1 MGEIQVQALRG
12 VSLEVYEGEFV
23 AVMGPSG
30 SGKSTVMNILGCLDR
45 PTRGHYYLDGVD
57 VSQMSKNE
65 LARIRNRKLGFV
77 FQQFNLLSRTSALEN
92 VELPTVYAGIRPEER
107 AKRALESLTR
117 VGLADRAGH
126 HPSQLS
132 GGQQQRVAI
141 ARGLVNRPSILLADE
156 PTGNLDSRTSVEI
169 MDILQTLNNEQ
180 GLTIVLVTH
189 EPDIAQYSKRTL
201 EFRDGKLRR
210 DNIVRD
216 RSDCPRSSSD
226 ASHSGRASCRRRG
239 RQCSSGKTGG
249 GQSGLRLIE
258 RFARVIGRSPMD
270 FMNTFRLAL
279 RALARNKMRSALT
292 MLGIIIGVGAVIA
305 VVSIGQGANYLV
317 QQGIAAMGTNAV
329 FIAAGSNRAGGVRQ
343 GYGGVKTLTID
354 DMNAILREIPLIK
367 EAAPSLSNS
376 QQIVYGN
383 QNWNTRVTGTTPN
396 YFDIRTWPVQSGSV
410 FSDEEV
416 DLAANVCVLGT
427 TVEKILFLDEDPIGK
442 TIRIGNLPFRV
453 DGVLSSKGQSTVGQ
467 DQDDIIF
474 APYTTVQR
482 KIQGITWLQTINA
495 SAVSQ
500 PASIA
505 AVAPI
510 TSLLRERHR
519 LRPGTDD
526 DFLIRTQADIEDLAD
541 QTQSVMTHA
550 AGRHR
555 LGFLAGRRDRN
566 HEHHAGFGHGTDA
579 GDRRAHGRRRDGRR
593 CAASV
598 SGGGGDAQHDGR
610 IYRNYIWACGVGA
623 DQQFAVVAHADFRQG
638 HHCRGDLFGRGGN
651 LLRLLSRAQSRATR
665 SDRSACGM
673 SRTALQAVLGRQDL
687 SCRQWKRQRTG

>member
-1 MGEIQVQALRG
+1 
-12 VSLEVYEGEFV
+12 
-23 AVMGPSG
+23 
-30 SGKSTVMNILGCLDR
+30 
-45 PTRGHYYLDGVD
+45 
-57 VSQMSKNE
+57 
-65 LARIRNRKLGFV
+65 
-77 FQQFNLLSRTSALEN
+77 
-92 VELPTVYAGIRPEER
+92 
-107 AKRALESLTR
+107 
-117 VGLADRAGH
+117 
-126 HPSQLS
+126 
-132 GGQQQRVAI
+132 
-141 ARGLVNRPSILLADE
+141 
-156 PTGNLDSRTSVEI
+156 
-169 MDILQTLNNEQ
+169 
-180 GLTIVLVTH
+180 
-189 EPDIAQYSKRTL
+189 
-201 EFRDGKLRR
+201 
-210 DNIVRD
+210 
-216 RSDCPRSSSD
+216 
-226 ASHSGRASCRRRG
+226 
-239 RQCSSGKTGG
+239 
-249 GQSGLRLIE
+249 
-258 RFARVIGRSPMD
+258 MD

-343 GYGGVKTLTID
+343 GYGGVRTLTID
-354 DMNAILREIPLIK
+354 DMNAILKEIPLIK
-367 EAAPSLSNS
+367 QAAPSLSNS

-453 DGVLSSKGQSTVGQ
+453 DGVLSSKGQSSVGQ

-519 LRPGTDD
+519 LRTGTDD

-541 QTQSVMTHA
+541 QTQSVMTLL
-550 AGRHR
+550 
-555 LGFLAGRRDRN
+555 LGGI
-566 HEHHAGFGHGTDA
+566 
-579 GDRRAHGRRRDGRR
+579 
-593 CAASV
+593 ASV
-598 SGGGGDAQHDGR
+598 SLLVGGIGIMNIMLVSVTERTREIGVRMA
-610 IYRNYIWACGVGA
+610 VGA
-623 DQQFAVVAHADFRQG
+623 TEDDVRRQFLVEAVTLSMMGGFIG
-638 HHCRGDLFGRGGN
+638 IIFGLVGSALISN
-651 LLRLLSRAQSRATR
+651 LLSWPTLISGKAIIAAVIFSAAVGIFFGYYPAHKAAQL
-665 SDRSACGM
+665 DPIE
-673 SRTALQAVLGRQDL
+673 ALRYE
-687 SCRQWKRQRTG
+687 